1 MSADLGQFTDAAT
14 TIRAE
19 AGRSQR
25 SFGSAQTA
33 SVGVRL
39 RGYLR
44 HHLSCFAAGIGRLGN
59 SPGHAIG
66 SCLAIGLML
75 AVALGLVAI
84 VQNARNLLAPLSQLN
99 QISIYLNSETPAEN
113 VAQFEQR
120 LRAMPELGQIEHVAP
135 DAALAEL
142 KRNADLEKA
151 IATLATN
158 PLPHAFVV
166 LPKVEFRGA
175 EQTTRLRDLLS
186 ALPDVD
192 AVTVDLE
199 WVTRWQTGIAWAYR
213 LVGFLAALLVAAIVF
228 NVANTIRLAVELRR
242 DEAQVQ
248 YLVGATRAYVRRPYL
263 YMGLWLGVL
272 GSLLAWWAV
281 NVALYLIRDDINPLL
296 TSYVPGVQLQLL
308 GWESLVPA
316 LLLSAL
322 AGWLGA
328 FSVATGRRA

>member
-1 MSADLGQFTDAAT
+1 MSADLGQFTDATA

-25 SFGSAQTA
+25 SFGVPQTV
-33 SVGVRL
+33 SVGIRL

-44 HHLSCFAAGIGRLGN
+44 HHLSCFAAGIGRLGS
-59 SPGHAIG
+59 SPSHAIG

-75 AVALGLVAI
+75 TVALGLVAI
-84 VQNARNLLAPLSQLN
+84 VQNARNLLAPLSQLS
-99 QISIYLNSETPAEN
+99 QVSIYLKSETPAEN
-113 VAQFEQR
+113 IVQFEQR
-120 LRAMPELGQIEHVAP
+120 LREIPEIGQIEHVTP

-151 IATLATN
+151 ISTLATN

-166 LPKVEFRGA
+166 LPKTEYRGA
-175 EQTTRLRDLLS
+175 EQTKSMRDFLS
-186 ALPDVD
+186 AMPDVD
-192 AVTVDLE
+192 TVTVDLE
-199 WVTRWQTGIAWAYR
+199 WVARWQQGLAWAYR
-213 LVGFLAALLVAAIVF
+213 VVWFMAALIVAAIVF

-248 YLVGATRAYVRRPYL
+248 LLVGATRAYVRRPYL

-281 NVALYLIRDDINPLL
+281 NMVLHLARDEVNPFLA
-296 TSYVPGVQLQLL
+296 SYVPGVQLQLL
-308 GWESLVPA
+308 DWESLLPA

-328 FSVATGRRA
+328 RSVTAKVRL